1 MSKFVIKLMGVF
13 MSPITAVVAGAL
25 FISWG
30 CVVVYSKIFN
40 KDESA
45 LEEKLEHVL
54 EKDIEN
60 VLNLPSGTMDGK
72 LDFMVQSSEKEPE
85 KDEDIK

>member
-1 MSKFVIKLMGVF
+1 MSRAIIKLMGVF
-13 MSPITAVVAGAL
+13 MSPITAVVAGVL
-25 FISWG
+25 FVSWG
-30 CVVVYSKIFN
+30 CVVAYSKIFN

-45 LEEKLEHVL
+45 LEEKIEHVL

-72 LDFMVQSSEKEPE
+72 LDFMVDPPSPEPD
-85 KDEDIK
+85 KNAEDK